1 MAGLRRDP
9 WLGYTGRRLR
19 RHLHWLRSQG
29 LARLVAEDELNPV
42 DRATKAASK
51 WRWRLT
57 HRARPPG
64 GTAVFLV
71 GVQRSGTNML
81 VHGLERS
88 PEFAVYNENHRAA
101 FSRFQLRPD
110 PVIRRLVEQ
119 SRHPYVLFKPLCDSH
134 RTPELLDG
142 LGLERSP
149 RALWAYRSVDGRAR
163 SAVAKFG
170 DVNLRVLR
178 ELANGGGRTRWQ
190 AQRLSSDSLQLI
202 ASFDWDRMGPLD
214 AAALFWYVRNRL
226 YFELGLAG
234 RPDVLVVSYDAMV
247 AQPEAE
253 MARICQFLGVA
264 YDRRLIAHVTPRPA
278 GHADVLQLDHRIR
291 DRCEELSARL
301 EAARGRA
308 PAPLPGEV
316 GR

>member
-1 MAGLRRDP
+1 MAGPRRDP
-9 WLGYTGRRLR
+9 WLGYTRWRLR
-19 RHLHWLRSQG
+19 RHIKWLRAQG
-29 LARLVAEDELNPV
+29 LARLVEEDELNPV
-42 DRATKAASK
+42 DRATKAAAK
-51 WRWRLT
+51 WRWRLV

-81 VHGLERS
+81 VRGLERS

-119 SRHPYVLFKPLCDSH
+119 SRHPYVLFKPLCDTH

-142 LGLERSP
+142 LGLQRSP
-149 RALWAYRSVDGRAR
+149 RALWAYRSVDGRVR

-178 ELANGGGRTRWQ
+178 ELANGGGRSRWE
-190 AQRLSSDSLQLI
+190 AQRLSPDSLQLI
-202 ASFDWDRMGPLD
+202 AGFDWDRMGPFD
-214 AAALFWYVRNRL
+214 AAAVFWYVRNRL
-226 YFELGLAG
+226 YFELGLAR

-253 MARICQFLGVA
+253 MARICEFLGVA
-264 YDRRLIAHVTPRPA
+264 YDRRLISHVKPRPPKQA
-278 GHADVLQLDHRIR
+278 EALQLDPRIR
-291 DRCEELSARL
+291 DRCEELAARL
-301 EAARGRA
+301 EAARREA
-308 PAPLPGEV
+308 PAPVPGEV